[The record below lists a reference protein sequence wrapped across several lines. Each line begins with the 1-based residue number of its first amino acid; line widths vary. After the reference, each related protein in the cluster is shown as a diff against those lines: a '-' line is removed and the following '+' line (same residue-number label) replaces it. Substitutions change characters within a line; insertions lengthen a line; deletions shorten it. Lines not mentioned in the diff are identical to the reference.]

1 MTAPNPPAHIVATG
15 YDRRSLCGV
24 KDPLPLICAPFV
36 QAHVD
41 GYGLLVCDACATV
54 VETQAVPCSPDA

>member
-1 MTAPNPPAHIVATG
+1 MTAPAQPTHIVAAASE
-15 YDRRSLCGV
+15 RRSLCGV
-24 KDPLPLICAPFV
+24 KDPRPLICAPYV

-54 VETQAVPCSPDA
+54 ATTQAR

>member
-1 MTAPNPPAHIVATG
+1 MTAHAKPTHIVAAAS
-15 YDRRSLCGV
+15 DRRSLCGV

>member
-1 MTAPNPPAHIVATG
+1 MTTTGAPTHVIATPG
-15 YDRRSLCGV
+15 DRRSLCGV

-54 VETQAVPCSPDA
+54 VETQPERTA